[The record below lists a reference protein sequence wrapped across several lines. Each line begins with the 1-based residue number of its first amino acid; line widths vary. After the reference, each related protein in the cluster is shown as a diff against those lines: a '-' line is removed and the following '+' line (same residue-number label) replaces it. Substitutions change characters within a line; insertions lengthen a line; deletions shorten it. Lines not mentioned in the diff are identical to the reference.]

1 MKRMID
7 IGYGHLIDR
16 TKESAC
22 VPTRD
27 QQIRMTAKYLFSLL
41 ATFDMQV
48 GNSPYGISVRQ
59 IPKLASITM
68 CFWLRFPAAI
78 VIDNKSYF
86 PMINYYVSGRQYQEF
101 AINWYPNR
109 DRTEPGMQVAFKT
122 WRRNNK
128 YLPRY
133 FLRLRFEGLT
143 EL

>member
-1 MKRMID
+1 MID
-7 IGYGHLIDR
+7 R
-16 TKESAC
+16 AKESAS
-22 VPTRD
+22 VPSHGR
-27 QQIRMTAKYLFSLL
+27 QVRMTAKYLFSFL

-133 FLRLRFEGLT
+133 MYFLRLRF
-143 EL
+143 

>member
-1 MKRMID
+1 MID
-7 IGYGHLIDR
+7 PAN
-16 TKESAC
+16 ESAC
-22 VPTRD
+22 VPPHSKQVRL
-27 QQIRMTAKYLFSLL
+27 TAKYIFFLL

-78 VIDNKSYF
+78 VIDNKSYY

-101 AINWYPNR
+101 ALNWYPNR

-133 FLRLRFEGLT
+133 FLRLRF
-143 EL
+143 